1 MWQLKNVRQLKEN
14 VTTKKNVTTEK
25 GCHNWK
31 KLCDALFSVFYAGKT
46 GEMGVESKRN
56 TLTPRLCDDGGAYR
70 RKRVQLQPK
79 GNFFIGK

>member
-14 VTTKKNVTTEK
+14 VTTKKERYNRKRASQLKKNVTTEK

-31 KLCDALFSVFYAGKT
+31 KLCGALFFVFYAGKT

-56 TLTPRLCDDGGAYR
+56 TLTAP
-70 RKRVQLQPK
+70 PMW
-79 GNFFIGK
+79 